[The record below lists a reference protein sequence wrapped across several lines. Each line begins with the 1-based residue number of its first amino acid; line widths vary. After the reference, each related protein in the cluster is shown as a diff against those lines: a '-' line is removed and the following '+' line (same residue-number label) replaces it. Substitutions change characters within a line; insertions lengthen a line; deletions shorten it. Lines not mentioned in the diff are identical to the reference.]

1 MDTPTEG
8 FSFGGGQFY
17 ERKIKLK
24 DGWIKLHRKIRDNE
38 IWEEKPFDKARA
50 WIDLLLRAS
59 HRGHIIEI
67 KGEEIKL
74 KPGQLFIT
82 KKGLAESWGW
92 SRTKVANFLNVLA
105 GKNKNEDNKMINI
118 SNHFRNTF
126 EPLSKKRTPK
136 KTPIGMVITIINWE
150 LYQSG
155 AEEKSTK
162 ESTKKSTKKTLKR
175 HIQECIKNDKECKEI
190 NNNICPEKYKFSGQ
204 DKILASYLKYLIK
217 NNKPDY
223 KFSNNCVERWANE
236 VRLMRERDKR
246 DHDRIKKVMEF
257 ALNDDFWKYNI
268 LSMEKLRKQFD
279 RLEMQMNKGK
289 KKSFIDMELERI
301 RKEKEVKK

>member
-1 MDTPTEG
+1 
-8 FSFGGGQFY
+8 
-17 ERKIKLK
+17 LK
-24 DGWIKLHRKIRDNE
+24 DGWIKLHRKIRDSE

-50 WIDLLLRAS
+50 WIDLLLRAN
-59 HRGHIIEI
+59 HKNNETLIGNIPVKI
-67 KGEEIKL
+67 KA
-74 KPGQLFIT
+74 GQVLTSQIQ
-82 KKGLAESWGW
+82 LANDWGW
-92 SRTKVANFLNVLA
+92 SRYKVQCFLKLLE
-105 GKNKNEDNKMINI
+105 KLKQ
-118 SNHFRNTF
+118 
-126 EPLSKKRTPK
+126 
-136 KTPIGMVITIINWE
+136 ITIENKALKKAQRYTLLTITNWE
-150 LYQSG
+150 LYQTTNEKKSSKKSSKK
-155 AEEKSTK
+155 AVKKQSKSTNK
-162 ESTKKSTKKTLKR
+162 NV
-175 HIQECIKNDKECKEI
+175 KNDKECKEI

-204 DKILASYLKYLIK
+204 DKILALYLKYLIK

-223 KFSNNCVERWANE
+223 KFSSNCIERWANE

-301 RKEKEVKK
+301 RKEKEAKK